1 MLGRRH
7 ITDVT
12 ATLLYS
18 LGLAVPSDFEGSVPA
33 GMFTDAWKAT
43 HPILI
48 GAPTL
53 SGQGKQQTET
63 MDEEEKQKI
72 MEQLQMLGYME

>member
-1 MLGRRH
+1 LDAVIQAVLSGDRALMESFVQLQ
-7 ITDVT
+7 DVPC
-12 ATLLYS
+12 
-18 LGLAVPSDFEGSVPA
+18 GFDF
-33 GMFTDAWKAT
+33 D
-43 HPILI
+43 
-48 GAPTL
+48 